1 MAKASPL
8 KQWHQG
14 NGAEFAEESGWLLPR
29 RFGDPAREYQAVRS
43 GVGILDL
50 CDRALLRFTGP
61 DRISYLQGMVS
72 NDVKKPTAGEGIYAA
87 ILDIQGK
94 ILADARLFCLDNAFL
109 LELWEPLKEK
119 ILAHLNHYLVADD
132 VEIADLAGQHAVL
145 SLQGPKSPLLLKEL
159 FPNTEPLSSDLAH
172 RALHLDT
179 AEVRV
184 VRSSHTG
191 EQGYDLFVPAK
202 DLLHAVSVVQE
213 KGKSLSL
220 SWVGAE
226 AREILRIEAGILR
239 YGVDM
244 SEDNLLLETGLERA
258 VSFHKGCYLGQEVVE
273 RIRSRG
279 HVNRK
284 LAGLAL
290 EGKTTPVRG
299 SAIRAGGKEIGT
311 VTSAALSPARKLAVA
326 LGYVHRD
333 YLEPGTAVTIESE
346 GATLPATVSPLPFY
360 SPAGSLE
367 SPEELR

>member
-1 MAKASPL
+1 MAKESPL

-14 NGAEFAEESGWLLPR
+14 SGAEFAEESGWLLPR
-29 RFGDPAREYQAVRS
+29 RFGDPAREYRAVRS

-61 DRISYLQGMVS
+61 DRLSYLQGMLS

-94 ILADARLFCLDNAFL
+94 ILADTRLFCLDDAFL

-132 VEIADLAGQHAVL
+132 VEIADLTEQYAVL
-145 SLQGPKSPLLLKEL
+145 SLQGPKSPLLLKGL
-159 FPNTEPLSSDLAH
+159 FPDAEPLSNELAH
-172 RALHLDT
+172 CALHLGS
-179 AEVRV
+179 AEVRI
-184 VRSSHTG
+184 VRCSHTG

-202 DLLHAVSVVQE
+202 DLLHAASVVQE
-213 KGKSLSL
+213 KGKSFSL

-284 LAGLAL
+284 LAGLAF
-290 EGKTTPVRG
+290 EGETIPVRG
-299 SAIRAGGKEIGT
+299 SPIRADRKEIGT
-311 VTSAALSPARKLAVA
+311 VTSAALSPARKHAVA

-333 YLEPGTAVTIESE
+333 YLEPGTAVTVESA
-346 GATLPATVSPLPFY
+346 GVTARAIVSSLPFY
-360 SPAGSLE
+360 NPAGSLE
-367 SPEELR
+367 SP